1 MTSTSTGTN
10 ATDGTGRLSLWI
22 ILAVGLGGIANAA
35 WMLAGPMH
43 WYTDLPAAVPD
54 TGPFN
59 PHFVRDIGCAF
70 LTTGVA
76 LIWAARSRRFRL
88 PLAAVAGL
96 FLVAHAVLHFYD
108 TVRGA
113 LDHDHWLLDLPG
125 VYLPGILLPIIAI
138 RLARADTREQRRI
151 ETNGSTARFDS

>member
-1 MTSTSTGTN
+1 VSAPSKGILPVPSSSSDTPDRLKILLYVVGGLTLGN
-10 ATDGTGRLSLWI
+10 AL
-22 ILAVGLGGIANAA
+22 

-70 LTTGVA
+70 LTTGIA
-76 LIWAARSRRFRL
+76 LVWAARNRALRF
-88 PLAAVAGL
+88 PLVTVAAVFL
-96 FLVAHAVLHFYD
+96 FAHAVLHFYD

-113 LDHDHWLLDLPG
+113 LGHSHWLLDFPG
-125 VYLPGILLPIIAI
+125 VYLPGLLMPWIAYQ
-138 RLARADTREQRRI
+138 LSKEP
-151 ETNGSTARFDS
+151 SHS